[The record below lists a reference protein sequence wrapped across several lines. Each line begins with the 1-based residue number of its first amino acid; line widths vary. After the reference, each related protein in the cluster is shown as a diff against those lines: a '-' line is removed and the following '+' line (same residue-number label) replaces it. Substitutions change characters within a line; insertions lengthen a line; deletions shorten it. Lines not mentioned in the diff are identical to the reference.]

1 MNTLKSIYKDVK
13 QSFEQSAQSVKEKV
27 SSFLEEDKMTI
38 EQAAALIQHHPSTI
52 KTQHTLLGIPY
63 HFYRLHAAQTN
74 FYVEAKGPKG
84 EHILYV
90 TAFNEQ
96 HVLFTYR
103 SYDPT
108 MSIKQPIIL
117 QNILS

>member
-1 MNTLKSIYKDVK
+1 MNTLKSIYEDIR
-13 QSFEQSAQSVKEKV
+13 QSIEHGTQAVKERV
-27 SSFLEEDKMTI
+27 SSFFQEDKMTV
-38 EQAAALIQHHPSTI
+38 EQAAALIHHHPNTI
-52 KTQHTLLGIPY
+52 KTQQTLLGIPY
-63 HFYRLHAAQTN
+63 HFYRLHTSQATLYA
-74 FYVEAKGPKG
+74 EAKGWHG
-84 EHILYV
+84 EHLLYM

-108 MSIKQPIIL
+108 MSIKQPVTL